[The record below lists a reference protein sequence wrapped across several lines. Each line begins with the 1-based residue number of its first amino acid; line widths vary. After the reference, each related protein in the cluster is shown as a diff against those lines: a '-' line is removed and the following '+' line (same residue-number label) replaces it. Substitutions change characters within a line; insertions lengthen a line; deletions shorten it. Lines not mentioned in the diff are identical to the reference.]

1 MIMVHL
7 DRSVCRLVAALVYVI
22 FSFSLIGTPVS
33 GQSKV
38 ARLIDRSA
46 SELFEKESNI
56 RLCDAI
62 SRDDR
67 DAIRQLLASKIELN
81 DAEENGMTV
90 LLWALMEGNL
100 NAFETLLENGADPH
114 SVLKIDLH
122 TPPFAKVQFD
132 YFSGYSVLLSIIQ
145 HPYYRRHFFSVAM
158 KYIQEPDQRGPDGTT
173 LLHNQVAINS
183 VSNLSQ
189 PELLLLQRMGVNIDA
204 TNQAGMTACRL
215 ASQYSS
221 PRETQGVWN
230 NLVLIKMGAN
240 TEIPSKDGTKL
251 IDDVV
256 SANARKSGP
265 SKKLDEFHAALSIR
279 KSDKEA
285 FEVFV
290 MKTCPSV
297 YWKANFIDF
306 EMIGDHGE
314 LRKAIESNDN
324 VRVKQMVKTG
334 IDLNRQGPTGMT
346 LLNAAYYS
354 GNLEAFQLLLDGGA
368 SPDIPITT
376 ISEDMKGMGTRT
388 FVPQEGETVLMA
400 SCMNPFARPGY
411 FEAALHCT
419 KSPNQV
425 DAFGRNIL
433 HLFLFYPRDDERPL
447 LNQIIG
453 TGIDL
458 NAKSTA
464 GATACHIAA
473 NMNPELIRVL
483 VEAGANAKLQNGRDE
498 TVAQTLEKKK
508 FPTASHKR
516 ISEWLSKQ

>member
-7 DRSVCRLVAALVYVI
+7 DRSVCRFAAVLVYGI
-22 FSFSLIGTPVS
+22 FSFSLLSTPAA

-46 SELFEKESNI
+46 SELFEKVGNI

-67 DAIRQLLASKIELN
+67 VKLGQLLASKIELN

-90 LLWALMEGNL
+90 LLWAFMEGNL
-100 NAFETLLENGADPH
+100 FAFETLLENGADPH
-114 SVLKIDLH
+114 SILKIELH
-122 TPPFAKVQFD
+122 TPPFTKVQFD
-132 YFSGYSVLLSIIQ
+132 YFSGHSVLQSIIQ
-145 HPYYRRHFFSVAM
+145 HPFYRRHFFSVAM
-158 KYIQEPDQRGPDGTT
+158 KYIQEPGQRAPDGTT
-173 LLHNQVAINS
+173 LMHNQVLINS

-189 PELLLLQRMGVNIDA
+189 PELLLLKRMGVNIDA
-204 TNQAGMTACRL
+204 TNLAGMTACRL
-215 ASQYSS
+215 ASLYSS
-221 PRETQGVWN
+221 PPDTRGVWN
-230 NLVLIKMGAN
+230 NLVMIKMGAN
-240 TEIPSKDGTKL
+240 TEIPSRDGTTL

-256 SANARKSGP
+256 AKNARKSNP
-265 SKKLDEFHAALSIR
+265 SKRLDEFLSALAVQ
-279 KSDKEA
+279 KSDNEA
-285 FEVFV
+285 FKAFV
-290 MKTCPSV
+290 LKTCPLL

-306 EMIGDHGE
+306 QMVGEHGE

-324 VRVKQMVKTG
+324 ARVKQIVKTG

-346 LLNAAYYS
+346 LLHSAYYS

-376 ISEDMKGMGTRT
+376 ISEDMRGMGTST
-388 FVPQEGETVLMA
+388 FVPQEDETVLMA

-411 FEAALHCT
+411 FEAALRYT

-447 LNQIIG
+447 LKQIIE

>member
-7 DRSVCRLVAALVYVI
+7 DSSVCRFVAVLVYGTLCL
-22 FSFSLIGTPVS
+22 SLLSTPVA
-33 GQSKV
+33 GQSKL
-38 ARLIDRSA
+38 ARLIDRGA
-46 SELFEKESNI
+46 SELFKKESNL

-67 DAIRQLLASKIELN
+67 VKLGQLLASKIELN

-90 LLWALMEGNL
+90 LLWAFMKGKLY
-100 NAFETLLENGADPH
+100 AFETLLENGADPH
-114 SVLKIDLH
+114 SILKIELH
-122 TPPFAKVQFD
+122 TPPFTKVQFD
-132 YFSGYSVLLSIIQ
+132 YFSGNSVLQSIIQ

-158 KYIQEPDQRGPDGTT
+158 KYIQEPDQRTPDGTT
-173 LLHNQVAINS
+173 LMHNQVSINS
-183 VSNLSQ
+183 LTDVCQ
-189 PELLLLQRMGVNIDA
+189 PELMLLMRMGVNMEA
-204 TNQAGMTACRL
+204 TDRTGRTACRL
-215 ASQYSS
+215 AFQNSS
-221 PRETQGVWN
+221 PRENQGVRN
-230 NLVLIKMGAN
+230 SLVMINMGAN
-240 TEIPSKDGTKL
+240 TEIPSRDGTKF
-251 IDDVV
+251 IDDVI
-256 SANARKSGP
+256 AENARKSGH
-265 SKKLDEFHAALSIR
+265 SKRLDAFLAALAVR
-279 KSDKEA
+279 NSDKEA
-285 FEVFV
+285 FEAFV
-290 MKTCPSV
+290 LETCPRL
-297 YWKANFIDF
+297 YWKANFIDYQL
-306 EMIGDHGE
+306 IGDSGE

-324 VRVKQMVKTG
+324 VRVKQIVKTG

-346 LLNAAYYS
+346 LLHSAYYS

-376 ISEDMKGMGTRT
+376 ISEEMRGMGTST
-388 FVPQEGETVLMA
+388 FVPQEDETVLMA

-411 FEAALHCT
+411 FEAALRCT

-433 HLFLFYPRDDERPL
+433 HLFLFYPRHDERPL
-447 LNQIIG
+447 LNQIIE

-498 TVAQTLEKKK
+498 TVVQTLEKKK

>member
-1 MIMVHL
+1 M
-7 DRSVCRLVAALVYVI
+7 
-22 FSFSLIGTPVS
+22 
-33 GQSKV
+33 
-38 ARLIDRSA
+38 
-46 SELFEKESNI
+46 
-56 RLCDAI
+56 
-62 SRDDR
+62 
-67 DAIRQLLASKIELN
+67 LASKIELN

-114 SVLKIDLH
+114 SVLKIELH
-122 TPPFAKVQFD
+122 TPPFTKVQFD
-132 YFSGYSVLLSIIQ
+132 YFSGYSVLQSIIQ

-173 LLHNQVAINS
+173 LMHNEVSINS
-183 VSNLSQ
+183 VSDLRQ
-189 PELLLLQRMGVNIDA
+189 PDLLLLKRMGVNMDA
-204 TNQAGMTACRL
+204 TDQAGMTACRL
-215 ASQYSS
+215 AFQYSF
-221 PRETQGVWN
+221 PPETQGVWN
-230 NLVLIKMGAN
+230 SLVLMKMEAN
-240 TEIPSKDGTKL
+240 TEIPSRDGTKL

-256 SANARKSGP
+256 AENARKSGP
-265 SKKLDEFHAALSIR
+265 SKRLDEFHAALAVR

-285 FEVFV
+285 FEAFV
-290 MKTCPSV
+290 MKTCPPLH
-297 YWKANFIDF
+297 WKANFIDF

-324 VRVKQMVKTG
+324 VRVKQIVKTG

-346 LLNAAYYS
+346 LLHSAYYF
-354 GNLEAFQLLLDGGA
+354 GNFEAFQLLLDGGA
-368 SPDIPITT
+368 SPDIPITAT
-376 ISEDMKGMGTRT
+376 TNYVALERMGTRT

-411 FEAALHCT
+411 FEAALRCT
-419 KSPNQV
+419 QSPNQV

-498 TVAQTLEKKK
+498 TVVQTLEKKK
-508 FPTASHKR
+508 FPTATHKR